1 VRKTFEHLVFDL
13 DDTLLDT
20 YRQLVPRASRDA
32 CRAMIASG
40 LNTDLESCLQACV
53 VRDKNLPRRDLFQT
67 LVDRFGTRSGED
79 AQAIAQAGHRA
90 FYNREVE
97 TDIALFPGAREMLME
112 LKSTYTL
119 HLVTS
124 GHRPTQS
131 AKIEILQIES
141 FFSSVHLV
149 DPAAGQSKTDA
160 FRKILASTGC
170 EPGFHLSVGNRVDT
184 DVAEARALGMKACWV
199 RYGEYNHLQP
209 TDNLEHAEFVI
220 DRIEELK
227 QTCRL

>member
-1 VRKTFEHLVFDL
+1 VKTTFEHLVFDL

-40 LNTDLESCLQACV
+40 LNTDLDACLHACLL
-53 VRDKNLPRRDLFQT
+53 REKNRLRSDLFQT
-67 LVDRFGTRSGED
+67 LVERFGTRAGED
-79 AQAIAQAGHRA
+79 ARAIAQAGHRA

-97 TDIALFPGAREMLME
+97 TDIALFPGAREMLSE

-119 HLVTS
+119 HLVTA

-131 AKIEILQIES
+131 AKIRILELEG

-149 DPAAGQSKTDA
+149 DPSVGQSKTDA
-160 FRKILASTGC
+160 FRRILESTGRA
-170 EPGFHLSVGNRVDT
+170 PDTHLSIGNRIDT

-209 TDNLEHAEFVI
+209 SGSLERAEFVI

-227 QTCRL
+227 KTCRL